1 MSSDAV
7 AKIID
12 QTYKAMMKT
21 PLEWKLSHYFQTA
34 LVCWIGVI
42 LQKRTF
48 MDKQRARTRKRARL
62 HSTDIAPHLPANMNW
77 RPL

>member
-1 MSSDAV
+1 MQLR
-7 AKIID
+7 KLL
-12 QTYKAMMKT
+12 TKPYKVTMKT

-48 MDKQRARTRKRARL
+48 MDKQRARTRKRAKV
-62 HSTDIAPHLPANMNW
+62 A
-77 RPL
+77 